1 MANSFTIGMSDEKD
15 ILIRKVTEERDLY
28 KDLYEKADARQNNFF
43 LLFQTLI
50 QNRNERGDSINTIEK
65 LLTKIRMLEDKLQKA
80 DDAKKTAQEFHLNL
94 MRRFHNMMGER
105 EEELK
110 KCQEELCMIK
120 NKTKIVYSTSTS
132 ETEDEID

>member
-65 LLTKIRMLEDKLQKA
+65 LLTKIRILEDKLQKA

-110 KCQEELCMIK
+110 KCQEELYMIK